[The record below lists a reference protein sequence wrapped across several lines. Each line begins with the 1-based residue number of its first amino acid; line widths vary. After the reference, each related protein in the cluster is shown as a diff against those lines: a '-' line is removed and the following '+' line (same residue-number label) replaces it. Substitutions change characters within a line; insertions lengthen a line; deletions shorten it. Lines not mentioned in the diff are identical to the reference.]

1 MPNIE
6 ITPLKLS
13 TWRKIALGTWGN
25 GGDPSVYGVLEVDAS
40 KILERQKKWLER
52 TKIRAPTLTAIIAR
66 VTALTLAK
74 HPQINGLIRFGRIYN
89 RKSVNLF
96 LQTAVDDAGEDLSGV
111 TIAEADKKSLE
122 QISQELFQKAK
133 AIRENKDPVFKKTK
147 SSFSLIPP
155 WLMRWVLNGMSFF
168 LYTLNLNL
176 QWLGLP
182 KDPFGSVMITSIGGL
197 GLDQAFAPLVPYSRV
212 PLLLAVGAIKEIPVA
227 VNGQVKV
234 APVFKLC
241 ATFDHRFIDGV
252 HASKMAKTMR
262 SFLETE
268 EGLNAVGLL

>member
-133 AIRENKDPVFKKTK
+133 AIRENKDPVFKKK
-147 SSFSLIPP
+147 QNL
-155 WLMRWVLNGMSFF
+155 LF
-168 LYTLNLNL
+168 L
-176 QWLGLP
+176 
-182 KDPFGSVMITSIGGL
+182 
-197 GLDQAFAPLVPYSRV
+197 
-212 PLLLAVGAIKEIPVA
+212 
-227 VNGQVKV
+227 
-234 APVFKLC
+234 
-241 ATFDHRFIDGV
+241 
-252 HASKMAKTMR
+252 
-262 SFLETE
+262 
-268 EGLNAVGLL
+268 